1 MRGIR
6 LFIGFIVMGIA
17 VPAILFFFLELG
29 TLGELFTVSATC
41 FLAWGIAD
49 LAAGILERPRLE
61 GRTPRSA
68 IREIDVA
75 QSAEKKNP
83 V

>member
-6 LFIGFIVMGIA
+6 LFTGFVVMGIA

-29 TLGELFTVSATC
+29 TFGEFFTLSATC
-41 FLAWGIAD
+41 FLAWGLAD
-49 LAAGILERPRLE
+49 LGAGILERPRLE
-61 GRTPRSA
+61 GRTPGRVLKDV
-68 IREIDVA
+68 DVA
-75 QSAEKKNP
+75 QARDEKTK

>member
-6 LFIGFIVMGIA
+6 LFIGFVVMGIA

-29 TLGELFTVSATC
+29 TVGELFTVAATC
-41 FLAWGIAD
+41 FLSWGIAD
-49 LAAGILERPRLE
+49 LAASILEKPRLE
-61 GRTPRSA
+61 NRTPGRA
-68 IREIDVA
+68 LRDIDVA
-75 QSAEKKNP
+75 QAREEKKR